1 MSATSLRDICL
12 GVSAKRSEVRA
23 RLTKEAKP
31 GTTWGADD
39 YRFGVL
45 VIGEAEPKTLRCA
58 RFDAVEF
65 TGHEDVADVATHL
78 IECFG
83 LGVKRVNPPE
93 WMTAT
98 KGE

>member
-1 MSATSLRDICL
+1 MDSLRDICN
-12 GVSAKRSEVRA
+12 GVSAKRAEARA
-23 RLTKEAKP
+23 RLAKEAQP
-31 GTTWGADD
+31 GTTWGADG
-39 YRFGVL
+39 YKFGVL
-45 VIGEAEPKTLRCA
+45 VVGAGNEPRTMRCA
-58 RFDAVEF
+58 RFDVEAF
-65 TGHEDVADVATHL
+65 TGHEDVTDVATHL